1 MPSFLLDISFV
12 DALVQCFFVW
22 FSGLGKVKR
31 RTVTKAI
38 ILKSFGFKLVG
49 GYEVGFKRIGGVVD
63 WIGSAVKDFQ
73 GRVLSFA
80 SSTLG
85 FISLYFLIYSD
96 PLCE

>member
-1 MPSFLLDISFV
+1 M
-12 DALVQCFFVW
+12 
-22 FSGLGKVKR
+22 
-31 RTVTKAI
+31 TKAI

-49 GYEVGFKRIGGVVD
+49 GYEVGFKRIGAVVD

-80 SSTLG
+80 SST
-85 FISLYFLIYSD
+85 FVFFFFSLYFLIYSD